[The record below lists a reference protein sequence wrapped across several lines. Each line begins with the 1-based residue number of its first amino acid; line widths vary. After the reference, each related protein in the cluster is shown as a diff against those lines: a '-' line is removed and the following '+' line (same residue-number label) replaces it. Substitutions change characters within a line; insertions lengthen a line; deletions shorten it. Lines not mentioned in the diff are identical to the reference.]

1 MTNDNWASPRSK
13 PQILIQL
20 LIRYTTS
27 FVLGETRQTTMP
39 YYKCNYHIRIR
50 AIERL
55 NGSEFPPKLDVTD
68 PSPG

>member
-20 LIRYTTS
+20 LICYTTS

-39 YYKCNYHIRIR
+39 YYKCNY
-50 AIERL
+50 L
-55 NGSEFPPKLDVTD
+55 SYKN
-68 PSPG
+68 PSF